1 MPDLD
6 PADPPRVVPLTV
18 VDRRR
23 PDPPPEMPEREA
35 ELWRAIVNSRRPGWI
50 DNPGS
55 ALVLELYCHAGADPT
70 GTGAGLLTAC
80 RTFHCQ
86 GCPRARWWS
95 PTLSARPLP
104 PRLREKPLARVY
116 CCASH
121 TGPTT
126 WTQ

>member
-35 ELWRAIVNSRRPGWI
+35 ALWRAIVNSRRPGWI

-55 ALVLELYCHAGADPT
+55 ALLLRLYCMAAIIAEDLEQRARRDVHFHGRLIRQT
-70 GTGAGLLTAC
+70 GLILRVAKELGLLPIK
-80 RTFHCQ
+80 
-86 GCPRARWWS
+86 PR
-95 PTLSARPLP
+95 P
-104 PRLREKPLARVY
+104 PRPKIVRDRPH
-116 CCASH
+116 H
-121 TGPTT
+121 TPP
-126 WTQ
+126 WSA

>member
-35 ELWRAIVNSRRPGWI
+35 ALWRAIVNSRRPGWI

-55 ALVLELYCHAGADPT
+55 ALLLRLYCMAAIIAEDLEQRARRDVHFHGRLIRQT
-70 GTGAGLLTAC
+70 GLILRVAKELGLL
-80 RTFHCQ
+80 
-86 GCPRARWWS
+86 P
-95 PTLSARPLP
+95 
-104 PRLREKPLARVY
+104 
-116 CCASH
+116 
-121 TGPTT
+121 
-126 WTQ
+126 